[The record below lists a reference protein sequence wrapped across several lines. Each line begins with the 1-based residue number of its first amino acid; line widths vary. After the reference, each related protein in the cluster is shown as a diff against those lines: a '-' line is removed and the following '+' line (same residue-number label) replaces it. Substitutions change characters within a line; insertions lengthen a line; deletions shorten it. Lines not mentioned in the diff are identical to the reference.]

1 MLDLARL
8 ERLKLVRRPFSQRF
22 IGSFLGLNYA
32 WLPGIE
38 LTFENQDR
46 IPNRPVI
53 FAMNHTDRYNY
64 WPFQYALWKRLD
76 RFTTTWVKGKYY
88 EGRFLARFMESM
100 LQLPT
105 VSRGYLITRDFLSVM
120 KRTPT
125 DREYSL
131 LRAAVDARALGEV
144 GELPDPPDIP
154 EMLLRKSRNPFGV
167 AYDPGQSDYADYICT
182 LFHAMMARFVDLN
195 ATAVDTGLDL
205 LVFPQGTRSKR
216 LLPGHIGIA
225 QIALYLKVPIVPV
238 GCNGSD
244 GVYPGASP
252 WGGRG
257 RIVYRMG
264 DPIFYEDLSSFHITE
279 AYAPFSAT
287 AERDHL
293 RQFQGVA
300 DLVTDHIEPLL
311 DAEYRRADEPVEG
324 IEQGAARFV

>member
-1 MLDLARL
+1 MSDTP
-8 ERLKLVRRPFSQRF
+8 ETP
-22 IGSFLGLNYA
+22 
-32 WLPGIE
+32 
-38 LTFENQDR
+38 ENEDEM
-46 IPNRPVI
+46 PPARPVYDGPSVSI
-53 FAMNHTDRYNY
+53 EHEMKTSYLDYAMS
-64 WPFQYALWKRLD
+64 
-76 RFTTTWVKGKYY
+76 VI
-88 EGRFLARFMESM
+88 
-100 LQLPT
+100 
-105 VSRGYLITRDFLSVM
+105 VSRAIPDLRDGLKPVHRRILYAMHETNNTHDKSYR
-120 KRTPT
+120 K
-125 DREYSL
+125 S
-131 LRAAVDARALGEV
+131 ARAVGEV

-252 WGGRG
+252 WGSRG

-264 DPIFYEDLSSFHITE
+264 DPIFHEDLSSFHITE

-324 IEQGAARFV
+324 IEQGTARFV